1 MLWLF
6 KEELLFCSPALLVS
20 HFLALFALLLTCL
33 LSLSLSLC
41 LPLSFRQGLEKFFTL
56 LLTSVR

>member
-20 HFLALFALLLTCL
+20 HFLALFELLLTCL
-33 LSLSLSLC
+33 LSLSLSAS
-41 LPLSFRQGLEKFFTL
+41 LSP
-56 LLTSVR
+56 SVRA